1 MDAHIVHDWHDYQLL
16 ERPIPAAR
24 FPPLSYMTLQLE
36 GMQSSTNFS
45 LDANTSDTVSNVLLD
60 WCSNPEAVSCF
71 VTTGL
76 KGKNTFDQ
84 FMVSFPFFILN

>member
-45 LDANTSDTVSNVLLD
+45 LDANMSLTQLQMFYWTG
-60 WCSNPEAVSCF
+60 AVI
-71 VTTGL
+71 L
-76 KGKNTFDQ
+76 KQ
-84 FMVSFPFFILN
+84 